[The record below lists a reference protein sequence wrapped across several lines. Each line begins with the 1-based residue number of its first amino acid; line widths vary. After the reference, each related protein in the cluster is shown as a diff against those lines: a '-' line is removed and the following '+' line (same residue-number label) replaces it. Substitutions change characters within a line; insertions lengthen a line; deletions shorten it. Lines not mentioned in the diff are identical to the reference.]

1 MPPRK
6 SAPLYVGQIQAPF
19 AAIPTIPYSNAFVS
33 LAAGESFGAGLGGA
47 EKQEDEEEG
56 GEEGSTQNSGHPS
69 NSMSKQTPL

>member
-19 AAIPTIPYSNAFVS
+19 TAIPTIPYSNAFVS